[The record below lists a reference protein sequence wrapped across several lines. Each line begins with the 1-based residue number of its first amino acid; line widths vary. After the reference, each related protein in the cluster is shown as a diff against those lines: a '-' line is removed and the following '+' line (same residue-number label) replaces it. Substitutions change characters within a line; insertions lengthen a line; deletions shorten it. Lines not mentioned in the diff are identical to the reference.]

1 MINWV
6 GTAKQVAS
14 DVLARLGTAVT
25 LTATYVD
32 DPNDVTSDLPLVS
45 HRPLPLRYYNAIM
58 VTPRYVGRG
67 WTRTPTPI
75 PLVVQNN

>member
-1 MINWV
+1 MRQAAVGQEGRTVINWV

-32 DPNDVTSDLPLVS
+32 DPNDVTSDP
-45 HRPLPLRYYNAIM
+45 P
-58 VTPRYVGRG
+58 
-67 WTRTPTPI
+67 
-75 PLVVQNN
+75 

>member
-32 DPNDVTSDLPLVS
+32 DPNDVTSDP
-45 HRPLPLRYYNAIM
+45 P
-58 VTPRYVGRG
+58 
-67 WTRTPTPI
+67 
-75 PLVVQNN
+75 